1 MTNVVVLML
10 ADGRFPSGGHAHS
23 GGLEAAVEAGRVG
36 DLSSLA
42 SFVAGRLRTAG
53 TVACALAAA
62 AVVHPGAEQGRH
74 LDAEADART
83 ASPALRLAA
92 RQQGKGFVRA
102 ATGAFGD
109 QVPSWLRRDRRGPH
123 HPIAVG
129 AVAGAIGLG
138 ADDAARI
145 VGHGMV
151 TGAATAGVRLLGLD
165 PFAVSAMVVGLGGA
179 IESVVTQ
186 AVVAGAG
193 DLADLPCSGAPLLDI
208 GAEHHALQEARLFA
222 S

>member
-1 MTNVVVLML
+1 
-10 ADGRFPSGGHAHS
+10 
-23 GGLEAAVEAGRVG
+23 
-36 DLSSLA
+36 LA

-53 TVACALAAA
+53 TVAAALAAA
-62 AVVHPGAEQGRH
+62 AAFHPGADSGRR

-83 ASPALRLAA
+83 ASPALRLAS

-102 ATGAFGD
+102 ATWAFGD
-109 QVPSWLRRDRRGPH
+109 QIPTWLRRDSRGPH

-138 ADDAARI
+138 PDDAARL

-151 TGAATAGVRLLGLD
+151 TGSATAGVRLLGLD
-165 PFAVSAMVVGLGGA
+165 PFAVSAMVVGLSGA
-179 IESVVTQ
+179 IEAVVTE
-186 AVVAGAG
+186 AVAAGVG
-193 DLADLPCSGAPLLDI
+193 DLAGLPSCSAPLLDI
-208 GAEHHALQEARLFA
+208 GAEHHAMQEARLFA